1 MAPAMITKN
10 QVWRCY
16 KIKSDLNKKFLKF
29 WLTAHLY
36 RKWRNFLNDHN
47 VKCLYVFICCHIR
60 VIDQSIHVSHTCYI
74 LPLLISLRCLLY
86 FLGST
91 IFKFCLTIYFS
102 NLWCMNIYKLTNV
115 SVNWDGNTINKT
127 IFLVARSFQMERIPI
142 KKLRGA

>member
-60 VIDQSIHVSHTCYI
+60 LIDQSIHVSRTCYI
-74 LPLLISLRCLLY
+74 LPLLISLRCILY

-91 IFKFCLTIYFS
+91 IFKFSERQI
-102 NLWCMNIYKLTNV
+102 TN
-115 SVNWDGNTINKT
+115 DIFFKPMICEYLQINKCFCELRWKHNKQNT
-127 IFLVARSFQMERIPI
+127 FFSCQIIPNG
-142 KKLRGA
+142 KNSN

>member
-60 VIDQSIHVSHTCYI
+60 VIDQSIHVFHTCYI

-102 NLWCMNIYKLTNV
+102 NLWYMNIYKLTNV
-115 SVNWDGNTINKT
+115 SVNWDGNTISKT
-127 IFLVARSFQMERIPI
+127 LFGCQIIPNG
-142 KKLRGA
+142 KNSN

>member
-60 VIDQSIHVSHTCYI
+60 LIDQSIHVSHTCYI
-74 LPLLISLRCLLY
+74 LPLLISLRCILY

-91 IFKFCLTIYFS
+91 IFKFSERQITNDIFS

-115 SVNWDGNTINKT
+115 SVNWDGSTINKT
-127 IFLVARSFQMERIPI
+127 LFWLPDHS
-142 KKLRGA
+142 KWK

>member
-74 LPLLISLRCLLY
+74 LPLLISLRCILY

-115 SVNWDGNTINKT
+115 SVNWDGNAINKT
-127 IFLVARSFQMERIPI
+127 LFWLPDHSKWKEFQL
-142 KKLRGA
+142 KN